1 MTGRE
6 RQRRAQGGAATGGA
20 RRSRGQGRVCA
31 RARGGAGASGMRGV
45 GPGTGQAGPAAGE
58 RRAHARVRAPRR
70 RTAQRPKCWCGRRHR
85 GHAAAPGR
93 WLGRLGPA
101 CAGARVRTVEP
112 WSGVRF
118 GRGEAAA
125 ARWFG
130 LRGCVSHGE
139 GREEGRAPGAGA
151 RRGRA
156 GQAEL
161 AWAHGRRAGRG
172 RRVRVRAGR
181 AVRSGEG
188 SRPGGLG
195 ASGSEAGE
203 GEGKEGGREKKKEK
217 EKRGKRNE
225 KKEKELEKKKM
236 GERGKG

>member
-1 MTGRE
+1 M
-6 RQRRAQGGAATGGA
+6 
-20 RRSRGQGRVCA
+20 
-31 RARGGAGASGMRGV
+31 
-45 GPGTGQAGPAAGE
+45 
-58 RRAHARVRAPRR
+58 
-70 RTAQRPKCWCGRRHR
+70 
-85 GHAAAPGR
+85 APGR

-130 LRGCVSHGE
+130 SRGCVSHGE

-161 AWAHGRRAGRG
+161 AWAHGRPRGMAGACGCAWAEPCGAGKGAGLAGSGRAGARQRREKG
-172 RRVRVRAGR
+172 RR
-181 AVRSGEG
+181 
-188 SRPGGLG
+188 
-195 ASGSEAGE
+195 E
-203 GEGKEGGREKKKEK
+203 GEKRKRKKRKGEK
-217 EKRGKRNE
+217 EMRKR
-225 KKEKELEKKKM
+225 KKN
-236 GERGKG
+236 

>member
-1 MTGRE
+1 
-6 RQRRAQGGAATGGA
+6 
-20 RRSRGQGRVCA
+20 
-31 RARGGAGASGMRGV
+31 MRGV

-118 GRGEAAA
+118 ERGEAAA

-130 LRGCVSHGE
+130 SRGCVSHGE

-161 AWAHGRRAGRG
+161 AWAHGRPRGVAGACGCARAEPCGAGKGAGLAGSGRAGARQGMEKG
-172 RRVRVRAGR
+172 RR
-181 AVRSGEG
+181 
-188 SRPGGLG
+188 
-195 ASGSEAGE
+195 E
-203 GEGKEGGREKKKEK
+203 GEKRKRKKRKGEK
-217 EKRGKRNE
+217 EMRKR
-225 KKEKELEKKKM
+225 KKN
-236 GERGKG
+236 